1 MKAILSI
8 FVLVAATIVCMN
20 INEGA
25 ARCCFIVCAFAIIFW
40 IYHGN
45 KCPKCKKAHA
55 LDEISRVPINYS
67 QPYPKKDAN
76 GTRHSYH
83 KVTENVTRRC
93 KYCSYEFDKA
103 ETREEQLD

>member
-8 FVLVAATIVCMN
+8 FVLVAVTIVCMN
-20 INEGA
+20 VTDGVG
-25 ARCCFIVCAFAIIFW
+25 RFCFIFLAFAIILW

-55 LDEISRVPINYS
+55 LDEISRVPISYS
-67 QPYPKKDAN
+67 HNYPKKDAN
-76 GTRHSYH
+76 GTVHRYQ

-93 KYCSYEFDKA
+93 KYCSYEFNKV